1 MEEPEIE
8 MGGRMYGGNDKSL
21 ERLVEDVLKTV
32 IGQDEAVRWICGFL
46 DAASAR
52 SRIISE
58 RRVDSLSMPRMGSA
72 LIVGPTASG
81 KTHML
86 KTVAKQSGMLFMEI
100 DASAM
105 TAEGYKGASFSSQWV
120 RAAAA
125 LGDNPNKNLIVFV
138 DEVDKMFAA
147 SQFREVSPVYDLL
160 KPLEGGI
167 IEGGDGSEREPRF
180 YLDCDRCVFVLA
192 GAFTGIEEII
202 ASRLGISRS
211 VTGFAPAPRRD
222 GGEGPATEE
231 ALRAQLTLEDIE
243 KWGAPRELVGR
254 ISTVR
259 FLSAL
264 GENDLREIVRR
275 NKVVEYRRMLP
286 SGTAFV
292 IDDSAEDLLVAN
304 ALAAHYGARFINQQI
319 NGVFCGELRYQLG
332 QRDDVVGV
340 ALTARD
346 GKLAFDLAYGVR
358 KPADEGPDQ
367 SEDDVLTASLGYGLL
382 WCVHTYIDA
391 HGFVEETDDWSVLL
405 DDGIAFAAALLCLT
419 ARDYASGK
427 IKPAQDYTLAEIA
440 LLIALASLLHDWF
453 PHEDQNV
460 DGLCVLLSMAE
471 WDCVPTCPLDL
482 LFGQLRNGR
491 RYIPSG
497 EQGEDVQR
505 EGSWSWQPS
514 NMVRNGDG
522 LRPAECGGLRRG
534 QDRALDCF
542 EEFMDFSVETRR
554 EAVKRLAFRLTYCC
568 G

>member
-1 MEEPEIE
+1 
-8 MGGRMYGGNDKSL
+8 MYGGNDKSL

-52 SRIISE
+52 SRIIAE
-58 RRVDSLSMPRMGSA
+58 RRSDSLSMPKMGSA

-81 KTHML
+81 KTYML

-125 LGDNPNKNLIVFV
+125 LDENPDKQLIVLI
-138 DEVDKMFAA
+138 DEVDKMFAT
-147 SQFREVSPVYDLL
+147 SQFREVSAVYDML

-180 YLDCDRCVFVLA
+180 RLDCDRCVFVLA
-192 GAFTGIEEII
+192 GAFTGIEDLI
-202 ASRLGISRS
+202 ASRLGVGRS

-222 GGEGPATEE
+222 EEDPTTEK

-243 KWGAPRELVGR
+243 KWGAPRELMGR
-254 ISTVR
+254 ISTVK
-259 FLSAL
+259 FLPAL
-264 GENDLREIVRR
+264 GEDDLREIVRR
-275 NKVVEYRRMLP
+275 NKVSEYRRMLP
-286 SGTAFV
+286 SGTEFV
-292 IDDSAEDLLVAN
+292 IDGSAEDLLVAN
-304 ALAAHYGARFINQQI
+304 ALAAHYGARSINQQI

-340 ALTARD
+340 ALTTRD

-358 KPADEGPDQ
+358 KPDDEGPDQ

-391 HGFVEETDDWSVLL
+391 HGFVEEPDDWSELL
-405 DDGIAFAAALLCLT
+405 DDGIAFAAALLRLT

-453 PHEDQNV
+453 PREDQTV
-460 DGLCVLLSMAE
+460 GGLCTLLSMAD
-471 WDCVPTCPLDL
+471 WDCAPTCPLDL

-491 RYIPSG
+491 RYIPLG

-534 QDRALDCF
+534 RDKALDCF
-542 EEFMDFSVETRR
+542 EEFMEFSVETRR

-568 G
+568 R

>member
-1 MEEPEIE
+1 
-8 MGGRMYGGNDKSL
+8 MYGGNDKSL

-52 SRIISE
+52 SRIIAE
-58 RRVDSLSMPRMGSA
+58 RRSDSLSMPKMGSA

-125 LGDNPNKNLIVFV
+125 LDENPDKQLIVLI
-138 DEVDKMFAA
+138 DEVDKMFAT
-147 SQFREVSPVYDLL
+147 SQFREVSAVYDML

-180 YLDCDRCVFVLA
+180 RLDCDRCVFVLA
-192 GAFTGIEEII
+192 GAFTGIEDLI
-202 ASRLGISRS
+202 ASRLGVGRS

-222 GGEGPATEE
+222 EEDPTTEK

-243 KWGAPRELVGR
+243 KWGAPRELMGR
-254 ISTVR
+254 ISTVK
-259 FLSAL
+259 FLPAL
-264 GENDLREIVRR
+264 GEDDLREIVRR
-275 NKVVEYRRMLP
+275 NKVSEYRRMLP
-286 SGTAFV
+286 SGTEFV
-292 IDDSAEDLLVAN
+292 IDGSAEDLLVAN
-304 ALAAHYGARFINQQI
+304 ALAAHYGARSINQQI
-319 NGVFCGELRYQLG
+319 NGVFCGGLRYQLG

-340 ALTARD
+340 ALTTRD

-358 KPADEGPDQ
+358 KPDDEGPDQ

-391 HGFVEETDDWSVLL
+391 HGFVEEPDDWSELL
-405 DDGIAFAAALLCLT
+405 DDGIAFAAALLRLT

-453 PHEDQNV
+453 PREDRTV
-460 DGLCVLLSMAE
+460 GGLCTLLSMAD
-471 WDCVPTCPLDL
+471 WDCAPTCPLDL

-491 RYIPSG
+491 RYIPLG

-534 QDRALDCF
+534 RDKALDCF
-542 EEFMDFSVETRR
+542 EEFMEFSVETRR

-568 G
+568 R

>member
-1 MEEPEIE
+1 
-8 MGGRMYGGNDKSL
+8 MYGGNDKSL
-21 ERLVEDVLKTV
+21 ERLVGDVLKTV

-52 SRIISE
+52 SRIIAE
-58 RRVDSLSMPRMGSA
+58 RRADSLSMPKMGSA

-125 LGDNPNKNLIVFV
+125 LDENPDKNLIVLI
-138 DEVDKMFAA
+138 DEVDKMFAV
-147 SQFREVSPVYDLL
+147 SQFREVSAVYDML

-180 YLDCDRCVFVLA
+180 RLDCDRCVFVLA
-192 GAFTGIEEII
+192 GAFTGIEELI
-202 ASRLGISRS
+202 ASRLGVSRS

-222 GGEGPATEE
+222 EEGPTTEE

-254 ISTVR
+254 ISTVK
-259 FLSAL
+259 FLPAL
-264 GENDLREIVRR
+264 DEDDLREIVRR
-275 NKVVEYRRMLP
+275 NKVAEYRRMLP
-286 SGTAFV
+286 SGTEFV
-292 IDDSAEDLLVAN
+292 IDGPAEDLLVAN
-304 ALAAHYGARFINQQI
+304 ALAAHYGARSINQQI
-319 NGVFCGELRYQLG
+319 NGVFCGELRYQLSL
-332 QRDDVVGV
+332 RDDVVGV

-358 KPADEGPDQ
+358 KPGDEGPDQ

-382 WCVHTYIDA
+382 WCVHAYIDA
-391 HGFVEETDDWSVLL
+391 HGFVEEPDDWSVLL

-419 ARDYASGK
+419 ACDYVSGK

-453 PHEDQNV
+453 PREDQNV
-460 DGLCVLLSMAE
+460 GGLCTLLSMAD
-471 WDCVPTCPLDL
+471 WGCTPTCPLDL

-497 EQGEDVQR
+497 EQGKDARHESD
-505 EGSWSWQPS
+505 WSWQPS

-522 LRPAECGGLRRG
+522 LRPATCGGLRRG
-534 QDRALDCF
+534 QDKALDCF
-542 EEFMDFSVETRR
+542 EEFMEFSAGTRR
-554 EAVKRLAFRLTYCC
+554 EAVKRLAFRLTYCR

>member
-1 MEEPEIE
+1 
-8 MGGRMYGGNDKSL
+8 MYGGNDKSL

-52 SRIISE
+52 SRIIAE
-58 RRVDSLSMPRMGSA
+58 RRSDSLSMPKMGSA

-125 LGDNPNKNLIVFV
+125 LDENPDKQLIVLI
-138 DEVDKMFAA
+138 DEVDKMFAT
-147 SQFREVSPVYDLL
+147 SQFREVSAVYDML

-180 YLDCDRCVFVLA
+180 RLDCDRCVFVLA
-192 GAFTGIEEII
+192 GAFTGIEDLI
-202 ASRLGISRS
+202 ASRLGVGRS

-222 GGEGPATEE
+222 EE
-231 ALRAQLTLEDIE
+231 DPTTGKALRAQLTLEDIE
-243 KWGAPRELVGR
+243 KWGAPRELMGR
-254 ISTVR
+254 ISTVW
-259 FLSAL
+259 FLPAL
-264 GENDLREIVRR
+264 GEDDLREIVRR
-275 NKVVEYRRMLP
+275 NKVSEYRRMLP
-286 SGTAFV
+286 SGTEFV
-292 IDDSAEDLLVAN
+292 IDGSAEDLLVAN
-304 ALAAHYGARFINQQI
+304 ALAAHYGARSINQQI

-340 ALTARD
+340 ALTTRD

-358 KPADEGPDQ
+358 KPDDEGPDQ

-391 HGFVEETDDWSVLL
+391 HGFVEEPDDWSELL
-405 DDGIAFAAALLCLT
+405 DDGIAFAAALLRLT

-453 PHEDQNV
+453 PREDQTV
-460 DGLCVLLSMAE
+460 GGLCTLLSMAD
-471 WDCVPTCPLDL
+471 WDCAPTCPLDL

-491 RYIPSG
+491 RYIPLG

-534 QDRALDCF
+534 RDKALDCF
-542 EEFMDFSVETRR
+542 EEFMEFSVETRR

-568 G
+568 R

>member
-1 MEEPEIE
+1 MH
-8 MGGRMYGGNDKSL
+8 GGNDKSL

-52 SRIISE
+52 SRIIAE
-58 RRVDSLSMPRMGSA
+58 RRSDSLSMPKMGSA

-125 LGDNPNKNLIVFV
+125 LDENPDKQLIVLI
-138 DEVDKMFAA
+138 DEVDKMFAT
-147 SQFREVSPVYDLL
+147 SQFREVSAVYDML

-180 YLDCDRCVFVLA
+180 RLDCDRCVFVLA
-192 GAFTGIEEII
+192 GAFTGIEDLI
-202 ASRLGISRS
+202 ASRLGVGRS

-222 GGEGPATEE
+222 EEDPTTEK

-243 KWGAPRELVGR
+243 KWGAPRELMGR
-254 ISTVR
+254 ISTVK
-259 FLSAL
+259 FLPAL
-264 GENDLREIVRR
+264 GEDDLREIVRR
-275 NKVVEYRRMLP
+275 NKVSEYRRMLP
-286 SGTAFV
+286 SGTEFV
-292 IDDSAEDLLVAN
+292 IDGSAEDLLVAN
-304 ALAAHYGARFINQQI
+304 ALAAHYGARSINQQI

-340 ALTARD
+340 ALTTRD

-358 KPADEGPDQ
+358 KPDDEGPGQ

-391 HGFVEETDDWSVLL
+391 HGFVEEPDDWSELL
-405 DDGIAFAAALLCLT
+405 DDGIAFAAALLRLT

-453 PHEDQNV
+453 PREDQTV
-460 DGLCVLLSMAE
+460 GGLCTLLSMAD
-471 WDCVPTCPLDL
+471 WDCAPTCPLDL

-491 RYIPSG
+491 RYIPLG

-534 QDRALDCF
+534 RDKALDCF
-542 EEFMDFSVETRR
+542 EEFMEFSVETRR

-568 G
+568 R

>member
-1 MEEPEIE
+1 
-8 MGGRMYGGNDKSL
+8 MYGGNDKSL

-52 SRIISE
+52 SRIIAE
-58 RRVDSLSMPRMGSA
+58 RRSDSLSMPKMGSA

-125 LGDNPNKNLIVFV
+125 LDENPDKQLIVLI
-138 DEVDKMFAA
+138 DEVDKMFAT
-147 SQFREVSPVYDLL
+147 SQFREVSAVYDML

-180 YLDCDRCVFVLA
+180 RLDCDRCVFVLA
-192 GAFTGIEEII
+192 GAFTGIEDLI
-202 ASRLGISRS
+202 ASRLGVGRS
-211 VTGFAPAPRRD
+211 VMGFAPAPRRD
-222 GGEGPATEE
+222 EEDPTTEK

-243 KWGAPRELVGR
+243 KWGAPRELMGR
-254 ISTVR
+254 ISTVK
-259 FLSAL
+259 FLPAL
-264 GENDLREIVRR
+264 GEDDLREIVRR
-275 NKVVEYRRMLP
+275 NKVSEYRRMLP
-286 SGTAFV
+286 SGTEFV
-292 IDDSAEDLLVAN
+292 IDGSAEDLLVAN
-304 ALAAHYGARFINQQI
+304 ALAAHYGARSINQQI

-340 ALTARD
+340 ALTTRD

-358 KPADEGPDQ
+358 KPDDEGPDQ

-391 HGFVEETDDWSVLL
+391 HGFVEEPDDWSELL
-405 DDGIAFAAALLCLT
+405 DDGIAFAAALLRLT

-453 PHEDQNV
+453 PREDQTV
-460 DGLCVLLSMAE
+460 GGLCTLLSMAD
-471 WDCVPTCPLDL
+471 WDCAPTCPLDL

-491 RYIPSG
+491 RYIPLG

-534 QDRALDCF
+534 RDKALDCF
-542 EEFMDFSVETRR
+542 EEFMEFSVETRR

-568 G
+568 R